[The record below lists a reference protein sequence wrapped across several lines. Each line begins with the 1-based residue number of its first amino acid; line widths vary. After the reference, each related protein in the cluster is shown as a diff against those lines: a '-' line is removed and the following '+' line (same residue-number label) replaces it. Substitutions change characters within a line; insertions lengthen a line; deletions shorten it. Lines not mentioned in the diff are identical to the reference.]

1 MRRKILTGIIIFTAL
16 IFAGSAYSDFG
27 SFSGNSDYDS
37 GSRSSSSSSSS
48 RSSSSSSSS
57 TSRPSRSY
65 STGTTT
71 RRTTPSYNTNT
82 GGGGG
87 SNFGVIPL
95 ASGIARQN
103 NSYDDDEEM
112 TDEEFSECMG
122 VLFVLTVFF
131 IFWMIIRSK
140 NKKRQQEHAHINIDQ
155 PARILRPMEEYL
167 ELDPEFDE
175 ERIKTLMSNLYVQ
188 MQDTWHAKDISSLR
202 PYMTDAFFAQMDRQL
217 EQFRKTGRTDFTEN
231 IAVLNVGLK
240 GWRQSAG
247 KDYITVSLTSRIV
260 SYVLDDVTGK
270 LLSGDKNRE
279 KFMEYEIELTR
290 KSGEITS
297 AEAEGT
303 RSERCPHCGAP
314 LKLNASAQCEY
325 CGSVITS
332 VNSDWAICGM
342 RGISQRTI

>member
-37 GSRSSSSSSSS
+37 GSRSSSGSSG
-48 RSSSSSSSS
+48 SSS
-57 TSRPSRSY
+57 TSRPGY
-65 STGTTT
+65 SSGTTT
-71 RRTTPSYNTNT
+71 RRTPSYNTNT
-82 GGGGG
+82 GG

-95 ASGIARQN
+95 ASGIAAGQRD
-103 NSYDDDEEM
+103 NSDLSDDEM
-112 TDEEFSECMG
+112 SDEDFNECMG
-122 VLFVLTVFF
+122 VIFVLAVFF
-131 IFWMIIRSK
+131 IFWMIIRGK

-155 PARILRPMEEYL
+155 PTRILRPMEEYL

-247 KDYITVSLTSRIV
+247 KDYITVSLTSRIT
-260 SYVLDDVTGK
+260 SYVLDDATGK

-303 RSERCPHCGAP
+303 RTERCPHCGAP